1 MIKIS
6 YDYNSNILNVN
17 QKVVKFIQKN
27 LNFMKEKNM
36 VKVVKK
42 NNKKCYKLNIERI
55 LLVTIGLDFK
65 NFEEKREQKYIF
77 IKELIKNHK
86 KFD

>member
-1 MIKIS
+1 MIKIC
-6 YDYNSNILNVN
+6 YDYNSNFLNVN

-42 NNKKCYKLNIERI
+42 NNKKCYKLNIEGI

>member
-1 MIKIS
+1 MMKIS

-27 LNFMKEKNM
+27 LNFMREKNM

-42 NNKKCYKLNIERI
+42 M
-55 LLVTIGLDFK
+55 TK
-65 NFEEKREQKYIF
+65 NVM
-77 IKELIKNHK
+77 N
-86 KFD
+86 